1 MGVDMIRT
9 MRFTSSGGH
18 QEQSQLDAY
27 GPAGRSE
34 WMDVDWSKQ
43 LRWIKVDGSWVN
55 VLDIGEGPAMIF
67 IHGLSGCWQNW
78 LENICFFARDHRVIA
93 VDLPGFGESEMP
105 VEPISI
111 SGYARTVDALFEA
124 LGIDSGVVVG
134 NSMGGFVGLE
144 LAIRFPPRVERL
156 CLVGAAGLSI
166 EHLRTERKR
175 GIRHRAENIA
185 FFYVAWV
192 STRSPGLMARP
203 RPRQMVLK
211 LVAAHPERLPGALVV
226 EQVGGAGKEGFAG
239 ALDAL
244 TGYPIRDRLCE
255 IGCPTL
261 IVWGDKDI
269 LVPVKDAAE
278 FERLISDSRKVIYKD
293 TGHIPMVER
302 PARFNA
308 DLRAFI
314 EERAGDRAPVGQTRS
329 FAA

>member
-1 MGVDMIRT
+1 MIRT
-9 MRFTSSGGH
+9 MRIRSSGPG
-18 QEQSQLDAY
+18 EQGNPLDAY
-27 GPAGRSE
+27 GPVGRSE
-34 WMDVDWSKQ
+34 WLDVDWSKH
-43 LRWIKVDGSWVN
+43 LRWFNVDGSWIN
-55 VLDIGEGPAMIF
+55 VLDIGEGPALLF
-67 IHGLSGCWQNW
+67 IHGLSGSWQNW
-78 LENICFFARDHRVIA
+78 LENIPLFARDHRVIA
-93 VDLPGFGESEMP
+93 VDLPGFGASEMP

-111 SGYARTVDALFEA
+111 SGYARTVDALFEP
-124 LGIDSGVVVG
+124 LGLESAVVVG

-144 LAIRFPPRVERL
+144 MAIRFPPRVERL

-166 EHLRTERKR
+166 EHLRTERTR

-185 FFYVAWV
+185 FFYVAWL

-211 LVAAHPERLPGALVV
+211 LVAAHPERLPGPLVV
-226 EQVGGAGKEGFAG
+226 QQVAGAGKEGFAG
-239 ALDAL
+239 ALEAL
-244 TGYPIRDRLCE
+244 TCYPIRDRLCE

-278 FERLISDSRKVIYKD
+278 FERLIADSRKVIYKD

-308 DLRAFI
+308 DLQAFL
-314 EERAGDRAPVGQTRS
+314 EERPGERAPAGQTRS